1 VRLTVEI
8 ASIADQ
14 TNLPALNAAVEAAPA
29 GERGR
34 GLAVVAD
41 EVRKLAESAAAT
53 VDQTRSAFDV
63 VVDLTEHT
71 VGVVVDEVTA
81 AMGVAA
87 DALQP
92 PPRTAS
98 ADCPEAVV
106 RLEVRL
112 PVLLDLPRLFGELEA
127 VPA

>member
-63 VVDLTEHT
+63 VVDTEHT